1 MSRLTTY
8 MMEGDDADR
17 KSISTVF
24 GEVSG
29 GIRALVEM
37 SESYG
42 VCFSAAV
49 IDQLYKELEDHID
62 SMGQNKS
69 Q

>member
-1 MSRLTTY
+1 
-8 MMEGDDADR
+8 MEGDEAGR
-17 KSISTVF
+17 KSISIVF

-42 VCFSAAV
+42 VCFSAVV
-49 IDQLYKELEDHID
+49 IDQLYKELEDHIE